1 MAFKKFAN
9 YLEQKQGKFFVLRND
24 GDFADVVFLYKSYD
38 DMMVVDAHYI
48 TSSTFSGYAECCT
61 EEYGQCPACS
71 YGNRGIQKQ
80 SKLFIPLFNLTKGT
94 LEFWDRNTTFETHFN
109 ESVFKPYPNPSEYV
123 FRITRH
129 GQARDRGTT
138 YEITAIGTNST
149 YPMDKILAD
158 WNTSFPEGYAE
169 VCKSMTPTEMAN
181 TLNNHG
187 SQSDLA
193 DYTYTPVPRGTAVQS
208 EAAESIPEPPDINVD
223 LPTYSAPPTDL
234 PDIPVAPVTGV
245 TDNPPQSVPELNES
259 APEDPDASDDLDTI
273 DF

>member
-48 TSSTFSGYAECCT
+48 TSSTFSGYAECCM

-138 YEITAIGTNST
+138 YEITAIGNNPS

-158 WNTSFPEGYAE
+158 CNISFPEGYAE
-169 VCKSMTPTEMAN
+169 VCKSMTPAEMAS

-187 SQSDLA
+187 SQSDLT
-193 DYTYTPVPRGTAVQS
+193 DYSYTPVPRGASTQ
-208 EAAESIPEPPDINVD
+208 AAPEDSIPEPPDINVD
-223 LPTYSAPPTDL
+223 VPEYSAPPTDL
-234 PDIPVAPVTGV
+234 PDITVTPVISATASGLQVDPEPVEIS
-245 TDNPPQSVPELNES
+245 TDNS
-259 APEDPDASDDLDTI
+259 DASDDLDSI